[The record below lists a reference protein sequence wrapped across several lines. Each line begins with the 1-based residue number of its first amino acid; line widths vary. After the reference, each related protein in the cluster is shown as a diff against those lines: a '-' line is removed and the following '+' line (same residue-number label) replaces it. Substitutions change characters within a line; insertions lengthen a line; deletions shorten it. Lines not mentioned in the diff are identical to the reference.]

1 MTFAEAPDVLTIAE
15 AAKLARVGERQMR
28 EAVRDGRIYGAR
40 LGRSI
45 RISKHALARW
55 LEGEKANGE
64 QPRPLLAVVGGA
76 GASRR
81 DPSRA

>member
-1 MTFAEAPDVLTIAE
+1 MTFADAPDALTIGE

-28 EAVRDGRIYGAR
+28 EAVRRGEIYGAR

-55 LEGEKANGE
+55 LEGGVDGE
-64 QPRPLLAVVGGA
+64 LHRPQLAVAGGPD
-76 GASRR
+76 GARHR
-81 DPSRA
+81 PSRG